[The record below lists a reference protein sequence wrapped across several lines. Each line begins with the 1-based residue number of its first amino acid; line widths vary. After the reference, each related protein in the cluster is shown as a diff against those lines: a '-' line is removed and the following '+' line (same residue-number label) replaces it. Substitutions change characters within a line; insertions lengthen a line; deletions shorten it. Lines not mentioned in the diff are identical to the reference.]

1 MEKFLEGKKK
11 SVGAGE
17 AGEIHVSAADYFLCE
32 RDQCLCW
39 DIRGERRTHRSLLSI
54 FSMFAAQNCFLF
66 PIFSFTRV
74 NG

>member
-1 MEKFLEGKKK
+1 MSERE
-11 SVGAGE
+11 E